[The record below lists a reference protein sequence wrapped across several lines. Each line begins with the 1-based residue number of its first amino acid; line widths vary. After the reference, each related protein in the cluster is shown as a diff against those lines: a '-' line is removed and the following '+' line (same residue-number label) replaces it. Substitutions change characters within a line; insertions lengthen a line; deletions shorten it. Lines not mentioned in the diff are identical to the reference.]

1 MNPLNIVKKIGI
13 RQLDKSYEKELKKRR
28 LSYDTFIRRE
38 EARKKAVQGKESQGK
53 AAPEKAVRENVAA
66 GKENAGSFALF
77 RQREGRLPEDALERI
92 GLFFKKHP
100 EVQIEIGRAHV

>member
-1 MNPLNIVKKIGI
+1 MNPLSIVKKIGI

-38 EARKKAVQGKESQGK
+38 EARKKAVRGK

-66 GKENAGSFALF
+66 GRENAGSFCAVQTKGGAAF
-77 RQREGRLPEDALERI
+77 GGCSGAHRT
-92 GLFFKKHP
+92 FF
-100 EVQIEIGRAHV
+100 